1 MVEQPAPPWASPGL
15 QGASAPHLEHL
26 LHWAHCLQGCFSS
39 IAHPPPSCCAVFF
52 FTFPCYHSGATSIT
66 SGLELAMFSMGQLLE
81 SSHRGCPCSPSAV
94 NNWSQAAIIPPV
106 LFLPFLLC
114 ECSKP
119 LVALAGDC
127 GHLSKFQPADHFT
140 LCAVEQTVA

>member
-1 MVEQPAPPWASPGL
+1 MSLSWAAGSFCSTPGAPPALSSLPAGLLLSHCSPTS
-15 QGASAPHLEHL
+15 QL
-26 LHWAHCLQGCFSS
+26 LCSL
-39 IAHPPPSCCAVFF
+39 FF